1 MEMEVVENAR
11 AAFLSG
17 RSRPLQFRVQQL
29 QALRRLIAEKETE
42 IAAALKKDINKSEF
56 DLQLFE
62 LIGIDTEIRL
72 AIDRLAE
79 WAAPRPAEKNL
90 LTLSDQ
96 VFIQPE
102 ALGVVLIIGAWNYPW
117 AVTIQPLIGAI
128 AAGNAA
134 VVKPSELSENS
145 SKLLKEL
152 LPQYLDQEMY
162 PVVTGGVP
170 ETQELLRQRF
180 DHIFYTGN
188 STVGKLVME
197 AASRHLTPVT
207 LELGGKSPCYI
218 DKDCDLSIA
227 CRRITWGKF
236 TNCGQT
242 CIAPDYILCEPSIQ
256 DRVIEEIRHTL
267 MEFYGDDPKTSPDY
281 GRIINKRHFS
291 RVIGLLE
298 GTAVALGGESDE
310 SQCYIAPT
318 VLRDVKPDAKVM
330 QEEIFGPLLPIVT
343 VSGLEEA
350 IRFINDREKPLALYV
365 FSSKKQVIKRM
376 LAETSS
382 GGVTANDVL
391 MHFSVPSLP
400 FGGVGNSG
408 MGRYHGKHSF
418 DQLSHLRACLVKPL
432 AMEGLN
438 QARYPPQCPARLRQ
452 ARFFMQK
459 APCSCPP
466 ATCVWATL
474 ASILALGLLIALLVV
489 LFKVRGEN
497 CVHSHTHTHTPLI
510 DTHTISFIV
519 SLTFHTHTL
528 IHRQHT
534 HISYSHDPVK

>member
-1 MEMEVVENAR
+1 MSREQQAVETAKK
-11 AAFLSG
+11 AFLTG
-17 RSRPLQFRVQQL
+17 RSKPLEYRIAQL
-29 QALRRLIAEKETE
+29 KSLQRFIVERQKDIN
-42 IAAALKKDINKSEF
+42 AALKKDLNKSE
-56 DLQLFE
+56 LGTPLYE
-62 LIGIDTEIRL
+62 TLGLEGEILL
-72 AIDRLAE
+72 AVNKLAE
-79 WAAPRPAEKNL
+79 WAAPRPVEKNL

-102 ALGVVLIIGAWNYPW
+102 PLGVVLIIGAWNYPW

-134 VVKPSELSENS
+134 VVKPSEVSAHT
-145 SKLLKEL
+145 SKVMEEL
-152 LPQYLDQEMY
+152 LPLYLDKEMY

-256 DRVIEEIRHTL
+256 DRVIEEIRKSIK
-267 MEFYGDDPKTSPDY
+267 EFYTEDPKTCEDY
-281 GRIINKRHFS
+281 SRIINQRHFK
-291 RVIGLLE
+291 RVMAMMADST
-298 GTAVALGGESDE
+298 TAVGGDHDE

-330 QEEIFGPLLPIVT
+330 QEEIFGPLLPILT
-343 VSGLEEA
+343 VSGVDEA

-365 FSSKKQVIKRM
+365 FSPDNKLIKRVI
-376 LAETSS
+376 AETSS
-382 GGVTANDVL
+382 GGVLANDCLV
-391 MHFSVPSLP
+391 HYSVSALP

-408 MGRYHGKHSF
+408 MGCYHGKHSF
-418 DQLSHLRACLVKPL
+418 DQLSHLRGCLIKSL
-432 AMEGLN
+432 GMEGVN
-438 QARYPPQCPARLRQ
+438 NMRYPPHTAKKLDW
-452 ARFFMQK
+452 ARFFILKQ
-459 APCSCPP
+459 
-466 ATCVWATL
+466 VDL
-474 ASILALGLLIALLVV
+474 GRVGRLALFSLLIVIAAAV
-489 LFKVRGEN
+489 LQRY
-497 CVHSHTHTHTPLI
+497 L
-510 DTHTISFIV
+510 
-519 SLTFHTHTL
+519 
-528 IHRQHT
+528 Q
-534 HISYSHDPVK
+534 

>member
-1 MEMEVVENAR
+1 MEAVAAAR

-17 RSRPLQFRVQQL
+17 RSRPLKFRVQQL
-29 QALRRLIAEKETE
+29 KALRRLFTEHEGE
-42 IAAALKKDINKSEF
+42 IAAALKQDINKSQY
-56 DLQLFE
+56 DMQLYE
-62 LIGIDTEIRL
+62 LIGIDSEIRL
-72 AIDRLAE
+72 ATDRLAE
-79 WAAPRPAEKNL
+79 WAAPRPVEKNL

-102 ALGVVLIIGAWNYPW
+102 PLGVVLIIGAWNYPW

-145 SKLLKEL
+145 SRLMKEL
-152 LPQYLDQEMY
+152 LPQYLDKEMY

-170 ETQELLRQRF
+170 ETQELLRLRF

-218 DKDCDLSIA
+218 DKDCDITIA
-227 CRRITWGKF
+227 CRRITWGKY

-242 CIAPDYILCEPSIQ
+242 CIAPDYILCEPSLQ
-256 DRVIEEIRHTL
+256 DRVVEEIRQAL
-267 MEFYGDDPKTSPDY
+267 QEFYGNDPLTSPDY
-281 GRIINKRHFS
+281 VRIINERHFK
-291 RVIGLLE
+291 RVVGLMEGNEVAIG
-298 GTAVALGGESDE
+298 GTTDQ
-310 SQCYIAPT
+310 SQRYIAPT

-343 VSGLEEA
+343 VSGLDEA
-350 IRFINDREKPLALYV
+350 IRFINEREKPLALYV
-365 FSSKKQVIKRM
+365 FSSSSRVVKRM
-376 LAETSS
+376 IAETSS

-391 MHFSVPSLP
+391 MHYTVPSLP

-408 MGRYHGKHSF
+408 MGRYHGKHTF

-432 AMEGLN
+432 ALEGLN
-438 QARYPPQCPARLRQ
+438 AMRYPPQGPTQLRR
-452 ARFFMQK
+452 ARFFMQTQL
-459 APCSCPP
+459 CHCPRP
-466 ATCVWATL
+466 ACACAVL
-474 ASILALGLLIALLVV
+474 ASITALGLLIALLLV
-489 LFKVRGEN
+489 LLK
-497 CVHSHTHTHTPLI
+497 
-510 DTHTISFIV
+510 
-519 SLTFHTHTL
+519 
-528 IHRQHT
+528 
-534 HISYSHDPVK
+534 DPASS